1 MKASLDYVEVH
12 GPRVAS
18 FYFKPE
24 KPVRYEA
31 GQFVEW
37 TIEHEADSRGIKRW
51 FTVSTAPADGLLC
64 ITTRLIAKPSSFK
77 KALQA
82 LQPGDTVQVSDPM
95 GDFVL
100 PKDPT
105 IPLVF
110 IAGGI
115 GITPFLSIA
124 RQLTQTGEKRRV
136 RLYYIVHAINDA
148 LFHDELL
155 MAGFQVNI
163 VLSKQRTGPLLTGIE
178 QVPGSLYY
186 ISGPEGLAEKL
197 TDELKAM
204 DIADSQIVTDYF
216 PGY

>member
-1 MKASLDYVEVH
+1 MKATLDHVEPH

-18 FYFKPE
+18 FYFTPE
-24 KPVRYEA
+24 KPLRYEA
-31 GQFVEW
+31 GQYVEW
-37 TIEHEADSRGIKRW
+37 TLPHQADDRGIKRW
-51 FTVSTAPADGLLC
+51 FTISSPPADGQLC
-64 ITTRLIAKPSSFK
+64 ITTRLFAKPSSFK

-82 LQPGDTVQVSDPM
+82 LEPGDTVQVSEPM

-100 PKDPT
+100 PKDPN

-124 RQLTQTGEKRRV
+124 RQLIRTGEKRRV
-136 RLYYIVHAINDA
+136 RLYYVVHAINDA
-148 LFHDELL
+148 LFRDELM
-155 MAGFQVNI
+155 MAGYDVHI
-163 VLSKQRTGPLLTGIE
+163 LLSKQRTGPLLTDIE
-178 QVPGSLYY
+178 HIPDSLYY

-197 TDELKAM
+197 TAELKNNSV
-204 DIADSQIVTDYF
+204 DSSQIVTDYF